1 MKKNLI
7 LLIAVCLLAT
17 PAFSGKAGNKL
28 EEKKIKIETQYQKI
42 VKRLES
48 ENEIPE
54 IKELKLRH
62 ALETKNQRIKQLQ
75 DRYDMRAKHKKER
88 EDLLEKIKI
97 EHPEFFE
104 QAEKEIKGGCQKT
117 GKDKKDKKSK
127 KGKKDKK
134 SKKKLHK
141 KSKIED

>member
-7 LLIAVCLLAT
+7 LLIAACFLASS
-17 PAFSGKAGNKL
+17 AFAGKAENKL
-28 EEKKIKIETQYQKI
+28 EEKKIKIETEYQKI
-42 VKRLES
+42 VKRLEG

-88 EDLLEKIKI
+88 EDLLEKIKT
-97 EHPEFFE
+97 EHPELFE

-117 GKDKKDKKSK
+117 GKDKKVK

-141 KSKIED
+141 KSKIDD